1 MSRRPM
7 HKINMVNR
15 PEATVDAETVEAMAY
30 QFWLQRGCPIG
41 SDQEDWYRAEAELK
55 EKNPANQQAA

>member
-1 MSRRPM
+1 MSRQHT

-15 PEATVDAETVEAMAY
+15 SEAPVDPEMVEAMAY

-55 EKNPANQQAA
+55 DKNQTNPRAA